1 MRFTASH
8 KSATYSSRF
17 FYAIFV
23 VFLAEIWYP
32 LVTMDIKYFGH
43 SSFFIRTRDAKIV
56 TDPFNPTAVGLK
68 YPKAEADMVS
78 ISHLHDDHNFREG
91 VKGEPL
97 VIDWPGEFEK
107 NKVRIFGYQTYH
119 DKKKGEERGPN
130 TMFKFE
136 AENLSILHCGDLG
149 HMLEDSLIEE
159 IGTVDILLIPTGGF
173 YTINA
178 QEAAKVVNEI
188 EPSLVIPMH
197 FQQPGMDPNLAAN
210 LSPVGDFLKEIGAED
225 TQAVEKLTI
234 KKEDLNPED
243 LKVVVMS
250 ISV

>member
-1 MRFTASH
+1 
-8 KSATYSSRF
+8 
-17 FYAIFV
+17 
-23 VFLAEIWYP
+23 
-32 LVTMDIKYFGH
+32 MDIKYVGH
-43 SSFFIRTRDAKIV
+43 SSFFIKTRDAKIV
-56 TDPFNPTAVGLK
+56 TDPFNPASVGLK
-68 YPKAEADMVS
+68 YAKNEADIVT
-78 ISHLHDDHNFREG
+78 ISHSHDDHNYREG

-97 VIDWPGEFEK
+97 FIDWPGEFEK

-136 AENLSILHCGDLG
+136 AENLSVLHCGDLG
-149 HMLEDSLIEE
+149 HLLEDATIEE
-159 IGTVDILLIPTGGF
+159 IGSVDILIIPTGGL
-173 YTINA
+173 YSLNA

-197 FQQPGMDPNLAAN
+197 YQQPGMNQDIFAN
-210 LSPVGDFLKEIGAED
+210 LQPVGDFLKEIGAED
-225 TQAVEKLTI
+225 TQAVDKLTI

-250 ISV
+250 ISA